1 MKRTRESRSSMKN
14 FLTVVLLIL
23 FSVLALNVSVQAQI
37 CDPKYTIENAI
48 NVEGFILLGVGDDFQ
63 LTASTGQNFVDTTQ
77 KRSGKKSIGA
87 GFWRYYQLE
96 PQPPIV
102 SASHGDVAEQVNVS
116 WSIVQDPV
124 APPVT
129 GTTVDLYRNDVFLQT
144 LPITQTQYQ
153 DFNVLPGRLYKYE
166 VVTRNEYGLSKRGM
180 DVGFVNPNGI
190 VTGKIETQ
198 SGNPVPKAEV
208 RLTPTLGSALGF
220 DGTDDALALIDT
232 SINSMSAGTIELWVF
247 LSDNT
252 KGAILAKQRF
262 DGNASGVLSIGSYAD
277 ESGAMQTGVPGKIY
291 WHGRNGVPV
300 ASSAATIPTNQWYH
314 IAVTFNSTKA
324 DFYINDLLD
333 NTVMGNYSIPN
344 DKDLVNPTLVKLHL
358 GRWEG
363 MDNNYHGLMDD
374 FRIWNKVRTLAEI
387 RENKNRTL
395 GGDEPNLVLYYKFD
409 EGSGI
414 NIYDLSKM
422 KHHGLL
428 CSGPEFVTVNVAP
441 IYISAVTS
449 STGVY
454 TIKGI
459 PYGDGTTFTAI
470 PFKETTT
477 GRALVLDGMN
487 DYGKA
492 GHIPFPDASAGT
504 IESWIYLNG
513 TDNEPIVTL
522 QETEVAA
529 NDYGILSVVNGRM
542 RFVPSVGVA
551 LDDTTEL
558 PLGVW
563 VHVAAAFDSTGA
575 GLYVNGDEHSFFAGD
590 YRMQGNNLVSSRT
603 RIGAVA
609 NSEYFNGRLDDMR
622 IWNVRRTAQE
632 IQEKLRTTLT
642 GFEAG
647 LTAYWKFN
655 EGAGKIVN
663 DGTIWGYTATLVNT
677 GTTARTDQIPLE
689 EKFVHIFNPQA
700 RTVTLSANS
709 PSVDL
714 IDFTDVSAIPVT
726 GYVQYSGTS
735 CYTDSVEIL
744 VDGVSRNP
752 RVLTDV
758 TGKFVTDFEPGSS
771 HQISFKK
778 KEHLFLPSFLD
789 IVDITE
795 PMYFDEVVEDIQK
808 NNLTVKVVGGLCEYS
823 LGQAEIKIVST
834 DGCFEQT
841 AHTNVVSGVVTVT
854 DLPPLN
860 FIVEV
865 TSIDGNP
872 LDPFRDAQIAR
883 LSRSDDTLAFV
894 HRSSLKVEIL
904 GLREDTICGN
914 IRLAQGK
921 RYPVR
926 INVYEEYDG
935 RRCPVD
941 TGTIKIY
948 DNISRRYAKRISF
961 SNGIGRDTL
970 TPKVPNT
977 VAPHKWSVQYLVK
990 DMLGSGRDATVSK
1003 NAIVTG
1009 GLPMGRNFQTVNPLK
1024 PIYIL
1029 RDPPGDR
1036 SYSTILQNTKLSFKH
1051 SATTMRTVGL
1061 TESSEVLTSI
1071 EQTET
1076 QSEDWDTVHVD
1087 EDDGTVETFLDNLF
1101 EGLGDEIYSYD
1112 SSYITTPGRSFTEG
1126 FSEET
1131 SSEVSV
1137 THTNLSTKEFL
1148 EEVSFSAQ
1156 YSTSQ
1161 LEEFVGGGGDIYIG
1175 YAQNIVYGVA
1185 QVLEIDSNTCLPIL
1199 SKTIYVNPKGVKTM
1213 FLYSENY
1220 INQTLLPSLREFV
1233 MNPDLPDSTREFYAL
1248 QSLAWRRWLALND
1261 SLKATGANPQ
1271 NITWDAGAVIDQS
1284 VTTSTERTTIWE
1296 DTYQIDVGVASEVS
1310 ADSSVTE
1317 FADTTGTFNYNTE
1330 STTTVTTSSSI
1341 AMNTE
1346 ELESISG
1353 NRTRGEAQTIAYH
1366 LEDDD
1371 AGDVHSV
1378 TILKDSVGLPVFRM
1392 LGGATQCPWENGT
1405 QRREEVQLVVLP
1417 GQVINVPP
1425 DEEAVFSLR
1434 PANISQTNEDKTYQ
1448 ISIDQEKN
1456 PHGAVIAIN
1465 GVIVEG
1471 SLVVDI
1477 PAGQQLA
1484 LTMTVLRGPDA
1495 YTYNNLRVRL
1505 SSLCD
1510 ESITTTAT
1518 FSVSFEVPCSEVK
1531 MPLPTSNWVVTSGDP
1546 DTVIVTLN
1554 GYDRNNPDLEE
1565 IRFQYRSV
1573 ATTSSITNQS
1583 ADGLARLVV
1592 EPEFILP
1599 YSSKNNFDEVS
1610 GNNAIVDYRTNNPNK
1625 ERETFT
1631 EPWITAITIPQ
1642 GAIPPGQN
1650 FMNLIWNVKPNL
1662 VPDGKYEIRAISS
1675 CFSQTIKGSS
1685 AIRRG
1690 VIDRTPPQLL
1700 GSPSPVDAVLSES
1713 EQISFTFD
1721 EPIQC
1726 DALHPL
1732 ENVKLIN
1739 TTTGQEIDKAVSCN
1753 GRVVIITPN
1762 IGNRFIE
1769 NRTLRATLTDD
1780 HSAPAL
1786 GVMDVYG
1793 NRIPTDEPFEW
1804 EFYVDRNPMRWDNPV
1819 FQTLANSGEQ
1829 LTFTRIIVNTGA
1841 FAASFNLTELPS
1853 WLTAT
1858 PVSGLIP
1865 AGLSQQITFSVSTQ
1879 LPGGLYK
1886 DTIFASTQEGDEDM
1900 LLDFRLLCPAPSWTI
1915 NPAEY
1920 QYSMNI
1926 IGELSIDGS
1935 PTDDIYSSVAVYVG
1949 TELRGVGNVQFVPDF
1964 NNYVVFLNIY
1974 SNIPNG
1980 EQLSFKI
1987 WDASKCRELGRL
1999 QHSYSFTANAVYGR
2013 PDVPVPLS
2021 ATSEVAQNIA
2031 LARGW
2036 TWSSFNLQSNDM
2048 GTNSVLGSVAQTNGN
2063 IIKNQTQF
2071 SQSVPGFGWVGTL
2084 SSINNKMM
2092 YQTKLTAADTIEMI
2106 GYPVQYPDTIPVT
2119 AGWNWIAYQPQASMD
2134 VNLALASLSPRNGDL
2149 IKSQFAFAVYV
2160 APNGWYGNLLAMSPK
2175 LGYQLKAGDAG
2186 QLIYPPLNSAASAML
2201 AKQESK
2207 DATVVTPPSSWSVL
2221 PTDYQYNMSIIG
2233 EVISLGS
2240 QEIDSVDAVG
2250 AFVNDECRGVA
2261 TPVYVPGLNKLLFF
2275 LMVYSNIADGEQI
2288 EFRYYFN
2295 ESGEELA
2302 IQAPLSFQTDAV
2314 FGEVGSPYP
2323 FVVSPNGV
2331 SENEIPTEFGLS
2343 QNYPNPFNPS
2353 TVIRYQLPVDSWV
2366 TLKVYNVLGEEVAI
2380 LIDGLQVAGYR
2391 LQEWNATDNNGK
2403 PLSSGIYFY
2412 KMNAG
2417 SFSDTKKLMLL
2428 R

>member
-14 FLTVVLLIL
+14 CLTGVLLIL
-23 FSVLALNVSVQAQI
+23 LNVLALNVSVQAQI
-37 CDPKYTIENAI
+37 CDPKYTIENAV
-48 NVEGFILLGVGDDFQ
+48 NVEGFILLGIGDDFQ
-63 LTASTGQNFVDTTQ
+63 LTASTGHNFVGATD
-77 KRSGKKSIGA
+77 KKPGKKSIAA

-166 VVTRNEYGLSKRGM
+166 VVTRNEYGVSKRGM
-180 DVGFVNPNGI
+180 DIGFVNPNGI

-198 SGNPVPKAEV
+198 SGNPVAKAEV

-220 DGTDDALALIDT
+220 DGADDALALVDT
-232 SINSMSAGTIELWVF
+232 SINSMSAGTIETWVF

-252 KGAILAKQRF
+252 KGTIVAKQRF
-262 DGNASGVLSIGSYAD
+262 DGNVSAVLSVGSYAD
-277 ESGAMQTGVPGKIY
+277 ESGALQTGVPGKIY

-300 ASSAATIPTNQWYH
+300 ASSAATIPTNEWVH
-314 IAVTFNSTKA
+314 IAVTFNQTKA
-324 DFYINDLLD
+324 EMYINDLLD
-333 NTVMGNYSIPN
+333 NTVLGNYSIPN

-374 FRIWNKVRTLAEI
+374 FRIWNKVRTLTEI
-387 RENKNRTL
+387 RENRNRTL
-395 GGDEPNLVLYYKFD
+395 GGDESNLVLYYKFD
-409 EGSGI
+409 EGSGV

-449 STGVY
+449 PTGVY

-477 GRALVLDGMN
+477 GRALVLDGVN

-492 GHIPFPDASAGT
+492 GHIPFADASAGT

-513 TDNEPIVTL
+513 MENEPLVTL
-522 QETEVAA
+522 RETEVAA
-529 NDYGILSVVNGRM
+529 NDYGILSVVNGRL

-551 LDDTTEL
+551 LDDTTNL

-590 YRMQGNNLVSSRT
+590 YRMQGNNLVSSKT
-603 RIGAVA
+603 RIGTVA
-609 NSEYFNGRLDDMR
+609 NTEFFNGRLDDMR

-632 IQEKLRTTLT
+632 IQEKFRTTLT

-689 EKFVHIFNPQA
+689 EKFIHIFNPQA

-709 PSVDL
+709 PTVDL

-726 GYVQYSGTS
+726 GFIQYSGTS
-735 CYTDSVEIL
+735 CYTDSAEVL
-744 VDGVSRNP
+744 VDGASRNP
-752 RVLTDV
+752 KVYTDA

-771 HQISFKK
+771 HQITFKK
-778 KEHLFLPSFLD
+778 KDHLFLPSFLD

-808 NNLTVKVVGGLCEYS
+808 NNLTVKVIGGLCEYS

-841 AHTNVVSGVVTVT
+841 AYTNAVSGTVTVT

-860 FIVEV
+860 FTVEV

-872 LDPFRDAQIAR
+872 LDPFPDAQIAK
-883 LSRSDDTLAFV
+883 LSRRDDTIAFV
-894 HRSSLKVEIL
+894 HRAPLQVEIL
-904 GLREDTICGN
+904 GLREDTTCGN
-914 IRLAQGK
+914 IVLHQGK

-926 INVYEEYDG
+926 INVYEVYDG

-941 TGTIKIY
+941 TGIIKIY
-948 DNISRRYAKRISF
+948 DNISKRYQKKITF

-970 TPKVPNT
+970 TPKVPNI
-977 VAPHKWSVQYLVK
+977 VAPHKWNVQYLVK
-990 DMLGSGRDATVSK
+990 DMLGSGRDATASK
-1003 NAIVTG
+1003 FAIVTG
-1009 GLPMGRNFQTVNPLK
+1009 GLPRGQNFQTVNPLK

-1036 SYSTILQNTKLSFKH
+1036 SYSSILQNTKLSFKY
-1051 SATTMRTVGL
+1051 SSTTMNTVGL
-1061 TESSEVLTSI
+1061 TQGTEVLTSI
-1071 EQTET
+1071 EQVV
-1076 QSEDWDTVHVD
+1076 SEPDLWDTVTVQ
-1087 EDDGTVETFLDNLF
+1087 EDGGFIEDFLGSL
-1101 EGLGDEIYSYD
+1101 GIPGDEVYSHD
-1112 SSYITTPGRSFTEG
+1112 SAYLYAPGRDFTEG
-1126 FSEET
+1126 FSQET

-1137 THTNLSTKEFL
+1137 THTNLSTKEYL
-1148 EEVSFSAQ
+1148 EEISFSAQ

-1161 LEEFVGGGGDIYIG
+1161 LDEFVGGGGDIYIG
-1175 YAQNIVYGVA
+1175 YAQNISYGVA
-1185 QVLEIDSNTCLPIL
+1185 QVLEIDSNTCQPSL
-1199 SKTIYVNPKGVKTM
+1199 SKSLFINPKGVKTM

-1220 INQTLLPSLREFV
+1220 INQTLLPGLREFV
-1233 MNPDLPDSTREFYAL
+1233 MNEDLPDTTRNFYAL

-1261 SLKATGANPQ
+1261 TLKATGRNPQ
-1271 NITWDAGAVIDQS
+1271 TITWDAGAVIDQS
-1284 VTTSTERTTIWE
+1284 VTTSKEQTTIWQ
-1296 DTYQIDVGVASEVS
+1296 DTYQIDVGVAAEVGS
-1310 ADSSVTE
+1310 DSSVTE
-1317 FADTTGTFNYNTE
+1317 FDSTDTGYNTAT
-1330 STTTVTTSSSI
+1330 TTTVTTSASI
-1341 AMNTE
+1341 SMNTE
-1346 ELESISG
+1346 ELESIGGS
-1353 NRTRGEAQTIAYH
+1353 RTRGESQTIAFH

-1378 TILKDSVGLPVFRM
+1378 KILTDSVGLPVFRL
-1392 LGGATQCPWENGT
+1392 LGGATQCPWEKET
-1405 QRREEVQLVVLP
+1405 QRREEVQLIVLP

-1425 DEEAVFSLR
+1425 DEPAVFSLR
-1434 PANISQTNEDKTYQ
+1434 PANISETSEDKTYQ
-1448 ISIDQEKN
+1448 ISVDQESN
-1456 PHGAVIAIN
+1456 PNGAVIAIN
-1465 GVIVEG
+1465 GVVVEG

-1477 PAGQQLA
+1477 PSGQQLA
-1484 LTMTVLRGPDA
+1484 LTMTVMRGPDA
-1495 YTYNNLRVRL
+1495 YNYNNLRVRL

-1510 ESITTTAT
+1510 EKITTTAT

-1554 GYDRNNPDLEE
+1554 GYDRSNPDLDE

-1573 ATTSSITNQS
+1573 ASTASLAKQSS
-1583 ADGLARLVV
+1583 DGLAKLVV

-1599 YSSKNNFDEVS
+1599 YSSKNTLDEVN
-1610 GNNAIVDYRTNNPNK
+1610 GMNTVVDYRANNPNK

-1631 EPWITAITIPQ
+1631 EPWITAITISK
-1642 GAIPPGQN
+1642 GEIPHGQN
-1650 FMNLIWNVKPNL
+1650 FMNLLWKVKPSL
-1662 VPDGKYEIRAISS
+1662 VPDGVYEIRAISV
-1675 CFSQTIKGSS
+1675 CFSQTINGSS

-1700 GSPSPVDAVLSES
+1700 GSPSPVDAVLNES
-1713 EQISFTFD
+1713 EQISFTFN

-1739 TTTGQEIDKAVSCN
+1739 TTTSQEIDKTVSCN
-1753 GRVVIITPN
+1753 GRVVIITPS

-1829 LTFTRIIVNTGA
+1829 LTFTRLIVNTGA

-1865 AGLSQQITFSVSTQ
+1865 AGLSQQVTFTVSTQ

-1886 DTIFASTQEGDEDM
+1886 DTIYASTQEGDEDM
-1900 LLDFRLLCPAPSWTI
+1900 LLDFRLLCPAPTWSV
-1915 NPAEY
+1915 NPADY

-1926 IGELSIDGS
+1926 IGELSIDGE
-1935 PTDDIYSSVAVYVG
+1935 PTDDIYTTVAVYVG
-1949 TELRGVGNVQFVPDF
+1949 AELRGVGNVQYVPDF
-1964 NNYVVFLNIY
+1964 ENYVVFLNIY
-1974 SNIPNG
+1974 SNVPNG
-1980 EQLSFKI
+1980 EQFSFKI
-1987 WDASKCRELGRL
+1987 WDASRCRELGRL
-1999 QHSYSFTANAVYGR
+1999 QQSYSFTANAVYGR

-2031 LARGW
+2031 LSRGW
-2036 TWSSFNLQSNDM
+2036 TWSSFNLQGSDM
-2048 GTNSVLGSVAQTNGN
+2048 STSAVLGSIAQTNGN
-2063 IIKNQTQF
+2063 IIKSQTQF
-2071 SQSVPGFGWVGTL
+2071 SQSLPGFGWVGTL

-2092 YQTKLTAADTIEMI
+2092 YQTKLIDADTIEMI

-2119 AGWNWIAYQPQASMD
+2119 VGWNWIAYQPQGSMD
-2134 VNLALASLSPRNGDL
+2134 VNLALSSLSPRNGDL

-2186 QLIYPPLNSAASAML
+2186 QLIYPPLNSAASMML
-2201 AKQESK
+2201 AKRETNET
-2207 DATVVTPPSSWSVL
+2207 TVVTPPSSWSL
-2221 PTDYQYNMSIIG
+2221 NPAEYQYNMSIIG
-2233 EVISLGS
+2233 EVTSLGA

-2250 AFVNDECRGVA
+2250 AFVNDVCRGVA
-2261 TPVYVPGLNKLLFF
+2261 TSVFVPALNKSLFF
-2275 LMVYSNIADGEQI
+2275 LMVYSNIADGETV
-2288 EFRYYFN
+2288 EFRYYN
-2295 ESGEELA
+2295 SKSGNELA
-2302 IQAPLSFQTDAV
+2302 IQSPLSFQADAV
-2314 FGEVGSPYP
+2314 RGEVGSPYP
-2323 FVVSPNGV
+2323 FIVSPNSI

-2366 TLKVYNVLGEEVAI
+2366 TLKVYNVLGEEVAT
-2380 LIDGLQVAGYR
+2380 LVDGLQVAGYR
-2391 LQEWNATDNNGK
+2391 LQEWNTTGNSGK
-2403 PLSSGIYFY
+2403 ALSSGIYFY
-2412 KMNAG
+2412 KLSAG